1 MWHFTYIKDKSRE
14 KKDNMKYIKNTVEY
28 KQLTQVYSM
37 CTEERDKTHNL
48 RILEKFTNGR
58 VQD

>member
-1 MWHFTYIKDKSRE
+1 
-14 KKDNMKYIKNTVEY
+14 MKYIKNTVEY